1 MKTQV
6 YQIIVYYSTIQRLK
20 LYEHE
25 LPISECRPMTAP
37 NNGYV
42 RGNMVSVGSNVVLGC
57 DKGFINL
64 GQACGTFPVQSGC
77 QYNDTHSFWTKD
89 SIACVQ
95 GTSYIAT
102 CIYDCY
108 RNFIRTS

>member
-1 MKTQV
+1 MD
-6 YQIIVYYSTIQRLK
+6 ST
-20 LYEHE
+20 YE

-64 GQACGTFPVQSGC
+64 SQACGTCPVQSQC
-77 QYNDTHSFWTKD
+77 QYNDTYSFWTKD

-102 CIYDCY
+102 CIYDFN
-108 RNFIRTS
+108 RNFIGTS